1 LPWRPAASSHLSKYA
16 AKRSPAFEAAAHGLA
31 SDLGFPRKEVRAAL
45 DKVAQDLGPST
56 SSAEAVIRAALRLL
70 T

>member
-16 AKRSPAFEAAAHGLA
+16 AERSP
-31 SDLGFPRKEVRAAL
+31 L
-45 DKVAQDLGPST
+45 DKVAQDLDAEAST
-56 SSAEAVIRAALRLL
+56 TEAVIRAALRLL